1 MLVSAVAH
9 AVMGMLTKSSND
21 KLVFRS
27 VMMLT
32 SAVALSPILFILP
45 VPPAAAWPF
54 LIAGMALH
62 FIFQMSMI
70 SAFDRGDMNLV
81 YPVMRGSAPALAA
94 VFAFLILGETLSGW
108 QIGGLALASAA
119 IIGFAW
125 PDKSRAPKVAALAF
139 AFLAAFMTALYSI
152 NDASGARATG
162 HPIAYLAWFS
172 VLTAIPIFA
181 AALIRRRG
189 NWLARARVEFRAA
202 APAAIFGAASYG
214 FALFAFSITAIAPMV
229 AMRETSIVFGAILAA
244 VILKEPFG
252 RHRTVLAIILA
263 AGLVILQIG

>member
-1 MLVSAVAH
+1 MLVSAIAH

-32 SAVALSPILFILP
+32 SAAALSPILFILP
-45 VPPAAAWPF
+45 PPPANAWPF
-54 LIAGMALH
+54 LIIGMGLH

-94 VFAFLILGETLSGW
+94 VFAFLILGETLSVW
-108 QIGGLALASAA
+108 QIAGLALASAA

-125 PDKSRAPKVAALAF
+125 PDKSRAPKAAALAF
-139 AFLAAFMTALYSI
+139 AFLAALMTALYSI

-162 HPIAYLAWFS
+162 HPVVYLAWFS
-172 VLTAIPIFA
+172 LMTAIPIFA
-181 AALIRRRG
+181 TALLRRRLAWLG
-189 NWLARARVEFRAA
+189 LARLEFRSA
-202 APAAIFGAASYG
+202 APAAILGAASYG

-229 AMRETSIVFGAILAA
+229 AMRETSVVFGAILAA

-252 RHRTVLAIILA
+252 RSRTALAILLA